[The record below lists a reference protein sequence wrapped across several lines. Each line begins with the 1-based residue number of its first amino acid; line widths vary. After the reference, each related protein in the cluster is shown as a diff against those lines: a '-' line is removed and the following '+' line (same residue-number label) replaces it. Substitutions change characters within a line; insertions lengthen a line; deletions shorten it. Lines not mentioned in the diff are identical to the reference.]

1 MYRFP
6 IKVEQRGDSCVVTVP
21 AVPGC
26 VTGGKSREE
35 ALRQVRELLQA
46 MLMQAGPGFSHA
58 ASSPPPSDDGGNGEY
73 VDIAAPPI
81 EPC

>member
-6 IKVEQRGDSCVVTVP
+6 IKVEQRGESYLVTVP

-35 ALRQVRELLQA
+35 ALRKARELLQA
-46 MLMQAGPGFSHA
+46 ILMQAGLGFLHA
-58 ASSPPPSDDGGNGEY
+58 ARLSPLLRDGADGEFLEVSARP
-73 VDIAAPPI
+73 VDQ
-81 EPC
+81 C

>member
-6 IKVEQRGDSCVVTVP
+6 IKVEQRGDSYVVTVP

-58 ASSPPPSDDGGNGEY
+58 ASSPPIPGEGLDGEY
-73 VDIAAPPI
+73 VDIAAPPVQ
-81 EPC
+81 PC